1 MQIGSIKKIVPFLK
15 EKPLFV
21 FLTFLT
27 IIVFGQS
34 LFFNFLSFDDELFIL
49 NNPVIANLDLP
60 WTDCLKYKFKAPDYF
75 PLSFLTW
82 RGLNF
87 LFGFNPFVFHLVN
100 VLVYTLNVA
109 LVYVVSKEVI
119 GCFFKKPSQVKYYSF
134 FLALAFS
141 IHPLHVE
148 SVAWAIDLKDLFSTC
163 FYLFAMAF
171 YIHWL
176 KNKKLLF
183 YFLALATA
191 LISMLY
197 KSTGITFFAMLFLI
211 DYLFQ
216 QKISWKWLIQK
227 IPFGLVV
234 VLGLYIFGFLTNA
247 DNINTG
253 FSSSSPQG
261 LKPYFPDILSGSA
274 RWIEIIVVMSFRV
287 FFWIKQ
293 TLLPWSQ
300 TAFYSRNQLLDQ
312 YEYILLYI
320 PAFIF
325 GMVMFAFIF
334 RKRLPAVWF
343 GLLFF
348 IITLSPSLVQSDIGV
363 SIFTPDRYMYL
374 PVLGLFFILVGLLHF
389 LPTKIR
395 SLLIILLLVFWG
407 VKTIT
412 YLPAWKNSESLYN
425 NALSVDP
432 NCPEAMLNRS
442 ATFYKKGEVEK
453 GITELDRFIGLYPT
467 EFLAYMNRGK
477 MLNQSKALKQALT
490 DFDKALELRP
500 KNFDALLNRGLTY
513 FSMDSLE
520 NARRDFSDAYDR
532 DSTLFTLNKSIAMLY
547 QQTNNYKVALGFAE
561 KCLVEHASDI
571 EVLSIKGMAL
581 FYLNNYEDAIAEFNK
596 ILELEPTL
604 GKIWYHRSMAFFML
618 NKFENAQ
625 HDLKKAQE
633 LNAVTEQNYITM
645 LADSLKK

>member
-1 MQIGSIKKIVPFLK
+1 MIRLKKIVPYFK
-15 EKPLFV
+15 EKPLLV
-21 FLTFLT
+21 FLILLT

-34 LFFNFLSFDDELFIL
+34 LFFDFLNFDDKLFIL
-49 NNPVIANLDLP
+49 DNAVIANLDLP
-60 WTDCLKYKFKAPDYF
+60 WTACLKYKFQFPDYF

-87 LFGFNPFVFHLVN
+87 LFGFNPFVFHFVNILVHA
-100 VLVYTLNVA
+100 LNVA
-109 LVYVVSKEVI
+109 LVYIVSKEVMVL
-119 GCFFKKPSQVKYYSF
+119 FFKKTSQVKYYSL

-148 SVAWAIDLKDLFSTC
+148 SVAWVIDLKDLFSTC
-163 FYLFAMAF
+163 FYLLAMVF

-183 YFLALATA
+183 YFLALGTA

-216 QKISWKWLIQK
+216 QRISWKWVMQK
-227 IPFGLVV
+227 IPFGLIVI
-234 VLGLYIFGFLTNA
+234 LGLYIFGFLTNTN
-247 DNINTG
+247 NIITG
-253 FSSSSPQG
+253 FNSSNPQS
-261 LKPYFPDILSGSA
+261 LMPYFPNSLSGSA
-274 RWIEIIVVMSFRV
+274 QWVKIIVIMSFRV

-293 TLLPWSQ
+293 TLFPWSQ
-300 TAFYSRNQLLDQ
+300 TVFYSRNQLLDQ
-312 YEYILLYI
+312 YECILLYI

-325 GMVMFAFIF
+325 AMVMLAYIF

-374 PVLGLFFILVGLLHF
+374 PVLGLFFALIGLLHF

-412 YLPAWKNSESLYN
+412 YLPVWKNSESLYN
-425 NALSVDP
+425 NALSIDP
-432 NCPEAMLNRS
+432 NCPEAILNRS
-442 ATFYKKGEVEK
+442 AMFYEKGEFEK
-453 GITELDRFIGLYPT
+453 GITELDRFIILYPT
-467 EFLAYMNRGK
+467 EFLGYMNRGK
-477 MLNQSKALKQALT
+477 MLHQAKAHELALT
-490 DFDKALELRP
+490 DFSKALELKPR
-500 KNFDALLNRGLTY
+500 NFDALLNRGLTY

-520 NARRDFSDAYDR
+520 NARRDFSNAYDK
-532 DSTLFTLNKSIAMLY
+532 DSTHFTLNKSIALLY
-547 QQTNNYKVALGFAE
+547 QQTNNYEIALGFAN
-561 KCLVEHASDI
+561 KCLLEQALDI
-571 EVLSIKGMAL
+571 KVLSLKGIAL
-581 FYLNNYEDAIAEFNK
+581 FYLNRYDEALAEFNK
-596 ILELEPTL
+596 ILEIDPTL
-604 GKIWYHRSMAFFML
+604 GNIWYHRSMAFFML

-625 HDLKKAQE
+625 HNLGKAQE
-633 LNAVTEQNYITM
+633 LNAVTEQKYLTM
-645 LADSLKK
+645 LADSLKTL